1 MSKIHVLSEQVIN
14 KIAAGEVIE
23 RPASVVKELLENALD
38 AKATRIIVEIE
49 NAGKDLIRVIDNGE
63 GMDEQDARRCIARH
77 ATSKIVSENDL
88 QAIST
93 LGFRG
98 EALASIAAVSQLTI
112 ITNQKERV
120 EGFTLTVEG
129 GAVTSSGIAA
139 AESGTIIAVK
149 NLFFNIPARKKFLK
163 ENAVELRHIIEV
175 VTRYALIHPSITV
188 RLLHNGYQLLHAPVV
203 SDLKSNIASIYGLNL
218 AKALLEVNY
227 SAPGITI
234 FGYVASPYQARNDK
248 SQQAFFVNNRSI
260 RSEDISQALYDA
272 YHSLLFVGKH
282 PVAVLNL
289 AIDPQR
295 IDVNVHPH
303 KMEIKFEQKEQIYGA
318 VYQAI
323 RQTLERNQLLPTV
336 SVDVQV
342 PLPPTTSPQKYT
354 FEPSK
359 QTVLSTEAT
368 ARPLPVV
375 NNQQPLL
382 IAGNEKFPEMKL
394 LGQVHK
400 TFFIAETQGGAFFID
415 QHAVHERVLYEQF
428 MEQLMNSHV
437 EVQNLLQGELLECT
451 PHEMSLIH
459 EQSNFL
465 HTMGFTIQPFGD
477 RTIQLTTVPSL
488 LGRTQPT
495 EALYEVLGVLQQQK
509 KKTEEVQE
517 EIITRM
523 ACRAAVMAG
532 DTLTLGE
539 MEQHLNELAGK
550 KLPYTCPHGR
560 PTMFKV
566 TVDELEKKFR
576 RK

>member
-1 MSKIHVLSEQVIN
+1 MSKIQVLSEQVIN

-38 AKATRIIVEIE
+38 AKATRIIVEVE
-49 NAGKDLIRVIDNGE
+49 NAGKDLIRIIDNGE

-88 QAIST
+88 QAIFT

-129 GAVTSSGIAA
+129 GIITSSGIAA

-149 NLFFNIPARKKFLK
+149 NLFFNTPARKKFLK

-175 VTRYALIHPSITV
+175 VTRYALIHPAITV
-188 RLLHNGYQLLHAPVV
+188 RLLHNGYQLLHAPTV
-203 SDLKSNIASIYGLNL
+203 SDLRSNISSIYGLDL

-227 SAPGITI
+227 SAPGISI
-234 FGYVASPYQARNDK
+234 FGYIASPYHARNDK

-289 AIDPQR
+289 TIDPQR

-336 SVDVQV
+336 PVDVQV

-359 QTVLSTEAT
+359 QTVLSAEAT
-368 ARPLPVV
+368 DRPLPVV
-375 NNQQPLL
+375 NNQQPLV

-400 TFFIAETQGGAFFID
+400 TFFIAETHGGAFFID

-451 PHEMSLIH
+451 PHEMSLIN

-539 MEQHLNELAGK
+539 MEQHLKELAQK